1 MAERFLQRADGA
13 SDEFLLSAMAL
24 GDERAGVAFVRR
36 YQRRVFGLA
45 VGMLADPA
53 LAEDVAQ
60 EAFVRIWRHAETYD
74 ARRGS
79 VTTWVLTITRR
90 LAIDSLRVR
99 RAVPTDRDALVWL
112 ELASDAP
119 PPDEVAVASDVATRA
134 KGALS
139 TLPIEQRRAV
149 VLATLYGRTASEI
162 ARSEQIPLGT
172 AKSRVRLGIAKLRT
186 LATVEGQR

>member
-24 GDERAGVAFVRR
+24 GDERAGVVFVRR

-45 VGMLADPA
+45 VAMLADPA

-119 PPDEVAVASDVATRA
+119 APDDLAVASDVATRA
-134 KGALS
+134 KSALS
-139 TLPIEQRRAV
+139 ALPIEQRRAV
-149 VLATLYGRTASEI
+149 VLATLYGQTASEI

-172 AKSRVRLGIAKLRT
+172 AKGRVRLGIAKLRA
-186 LATVEGQR
+186 LATTEGQR